1 MPSLA
6 EDASPSERCDASQ
19 RHLTGGFYF
28 FEVDVRITRFHGL
41 VWVSG
46 LIAWGCTSSNG
57 GNGTGGS
64 SGAGGSTSASGG
76 TTTNPTGGKPGT
88 GGTTGGTGG
97 GSVTGGT
104 GGGAVGGSS
113 GSAGHATGATGGGAT
128 GGTTGGSAGASPG
141 GSGPVGGSAG
151 MPAAGGATG
160 GGGTTSAGGSGGA
173 PAGGSGPGGSAGAG
187 GDTGSGPVTV
197 NLGDTHQTIEGFG
210 INDTWAGEAVPTT
223 VYSTTGSD
231 GIGLSLLRVGM
242 SDSGADYSSNIA
254 GDITAAKAA
263 GAKVIGSCWSPPAS
277 CKTNNNVND
286 GGHLI
291 TSDGGTCANSWSDT
305 IVKWATGHSL
315 YAMSIGNE
323 PDFASCGSSD
333 PCNGNYPTTLYT
345 ANEMVS
351 WVKIAGPK
359 LQAKGI
365 KVITP
370 EASEWVHTW
379 SNVSGGPDVAGKNS
393 SDPLKCGFPPSNAA
407 CTTGDGYDYGHWLAK
422 DATAWAA
429 FDILGVHE
437 YDTQHAEPWPSDVT
451 AARKEVWQTEMS
463 GVKWWPEQ
471 GPSSDIN
478 NGVAVAGWVHSALAV
493 GDASAWF
500 WWWYKAYNT
509 NDNEGL
515 TIQSA
520 ATTPTKRYY
529 TIGNYSK
536 FVRPGYVRVGVTGAV
551 PANVLVSA
559 YKGSDGTV
567 AIVAIN
573 NGTMDATV
581 PITISGGTAPAMLT
595 PNVTSAMDNL
605 AAKTAVAVTS
615 GAFMASL
622 PATTVTTFV
631 GK

>member
-1 MPSLA
+1 M
-6 EDASPSERCDASQ
+6 
-19 RHLTGGFYF
+19 
-28 FEVDVRITRFHGL
+28 RITRFHGL
-41 VWVSG
+41 VLVSG
-46 LIAWGCTSSNG
+46 LAAWGCTSSNG
-57 GNGTGGS
+57 GQGTGGS
-64 SGAGGSTSASGG
+64 SGAGGTTSANGG
-76 TTTNPTGGKPGT
+76 STTNPTGGKPGT

-97 GSVTGGT
+97 STTGGT

-113 GSAGHATGATGGGAT
+113 GSAGHATGATGGVGAT
-128 GGTTGGSAGASPG
+128 GGTTGGSAGTGTG
-141 GSGPVGGSAG
+141 GAGTVGGSAG
-151 MPAAGGATG
+151 MPTEAGGTNSG
-160 GGGTTSAGGSGGA
+160 GGMTSAGGSSGGA
-173 PAGGSGPGGSAGAG
+173 PMAGTGAGGSAGA

-197 NLGDTHQTIEGFG
+197 NLGDAHQTIEGFG

-333 PCNGNYPTTLYT
+333 PCNGDYPTTLYT

-365 KVITP
+365 KVISP

-393 SDPLKCGFPPSNAA
+393 SDPLKCGFPPSNSM
-407 CTTGDGYDYGHWLAK
+407 CDSGGGYDYGHWLAK

-478 NGVAVAGWVHSALAV
+478 NGVAVAGWVHSALVV

-529 TIGNYSK
+529 AIGNYSK
-536 FVRPGYVRVGVTGAV
+536 FVRPGYTRVGVTGAA
-551 PANVLVSA
+551 PANVLLSA

-567 AIVAIN
+567 VVVAIN
-573 NGTMDATV
+573 NGMTDATV

-595 PNVTSAMDNL
+595 PNVTSATDNL
-605 AAKTAVAVTS
+605 VAKTAVAVSS